1 MARTLPVFIVGCLC
15 LVGTTAI
22 AQAPDTIRLRGAIEK
37 FDGNLLVVSPSK
49 GVAVVVQLDADFTVQ
64 KVSKA
69 AGDDVKPG
77 ARIGAQVTTEAD
89 GLRAVQ
95 IIIFPETPSANSTD
109 SQASKVSDASLMI
122 AEVMAREQTEK
133 GPVIT
138 VQYGEGQRRISLS
151 PDTQIW
157 KAFTGGKDDLRSGM
171 SVSLSATRRG
181 GEVMSTNKLTVSQGG
196 LTPPL

>member
-1 MARTLPVFIVGCLC
+1 M
-15 LVGTTAI
+15 
-22 AQAPDTIRLRGAIEK
+22 
-37 FDGNLLVVSPSK
+37 
-49 GVAVVVQLDADFTVQ
+49 AVVVRLDADFTVQ

-77 ARIGAQVTTEAD
+77 VRIGAQVTTEAD

-138 VQYGEGQRRISLS
+138 VQYADGQKRISLS

-157 KAFTGGKDDLRSGM
+157 KAFTGGKEDLRSGV